1 MAQSSR
7 IRRRHSK
14 SDQSNGSKKRS
25 AQSKQL
31 SRASKKHKNNN
42 YEEEEAAVEAGQA
55 EEELFK
61 VEKIVGSKLDKN
73 GASLYKTRWK
83 GYSAGDD
90 TWEPRENVA
99 STGHVDR
106 YERRQRQRTL
116 RKASAGVAVI
126 EYEDGEREMVDMK
139 IEKFRGYRPDSSD
152 DERDDDTDDGD
163 ADVNDFKL
171 VAEGQW
177 IEILWRY
184 TNMYFPCKIIFWTP
198 MKPKAKK
205 SHKKGAGESLPKE
218 SHKKGVEDS
227 SSKKSHKKGARDYS
241 PKKSHKKGAGD
252 SSPKK
257 SHKKGAGNVSRKG
270 GFEDVE
276 ESSAVQSKHN
286 HLKRTSKS
294 KRGDDKTSR
303 AKRQLGSVVTA
314 EPAKNSHPEPA
325 LNEPTQHFFRRNE
338 RESKKKM
345 LEAGV
350 KEKDCHDSD
359 DHSINSESS
368 GISDDSESDSERP
381 VERVGHGIPLF
392 NEPEDDFDSSDDESD
407 EDEEGEGTH
416 VGQYPF
422 EHEGPKLSFEDLWT
436 LKLKRTQE
444 LMDRG

>member
-257 SHKKGAGNVSRKG
+257 
-270 GFEDVE
+270 
-276 ESSAVQSKHN
+276 
-286 HLKRTSKS
+286 
-294 KRGDDKTSR
+294 
-303 AKRQLGSVVTA
+303 
-314 EPAKNSHPEPA
+314 
-325 LNEPTQHFFRRNE
+325 
-338 RESKKKM
+338 
-345 LEAGV
+345 
-350 KEKDCHDSD
+350 
-359 DHSINSESS
+359 I
-368 GISDDSESDSERP
+368 
-381 VERVGHGIPLF
+381 
-392 NEPEDDFDSSDDESD
+392 
-407 EDEEGEGTH
+407 
-416 VGQYPF
+416 
-422 EHEGPKLSFEDLWT
+422 
-436 LKLKRTQE
+436 TQE
-444 LMDRG
+444 GCWECVAQGGL